1 MGMFDGFDWASLMN
15 ANEGGAMPPLGGP
28 AAGGPN
34 FDDIWSQRI
43 APPAAPQ
50 SPAGMPQSPISPE
63 NVAANFAARGVP
75 PPKVDIPP
83 QNTDVGAALTG
94 DAPMRMAPAE
104 ATQNWRR
111 DTDRLNGGT
120 PGTATQAPGQPM
132 SITTP
137 AQDASVAAGA
147 GTAPAT
153 PAKKGDS
160 LMDALRGVKAPA
172 NPEVQ
177 RISTP
182 AAPKLTSNVKSGQLI
197 ALLNSLGG
205 GQPAPRALP
214 STLSQAIGRG

>member
-15 ANEGGAMPPLGGP
+15 ANEGGALPQMGGP
-28 AAGGPN
+28 TAQGPDFN
-34 FDDIWSQRI
+34 DVWNQRVGT
-43 APPAAPQ
+43 PPAPT
-50 SPAGMPQSPISPE
+50 GMPQSPISPE

-94 DAPMRMAPAE
+94 DSPIRMASPG
-104 ATQNWRR
+104 ATQAWRN
-111 DTDRLNGGT
+111 DTDRMNGGAPGT
-120 PGTATQAPGQPM
+120 PGAAPGAPM
-132 SITTP
+132 NITTP
-137 AQDASVAAGA
+137 AQDASVAAGE
-147 GTAPAT
+147 GKAPAA